1 MGSYEMPPRALALQP
16 RQGWWHAKDF
26 IINLLPWM
34 PFALSRIGAA
44 YDAPR
49 VKRPQPTQL
58 GYYLHSSFS
67 SHPNSSQTS
76 RGCNQGQ
83 LPVSDQVDDTWLPT
97 PSFSAPSALPG
108 RTRIRITSV
117 KSILK
122 VGVLEQPDN
131 PPPHRQPTMS
141 LVNVSR
147 ATRIPRP
154 AWPCVSCGHSGR
166 EFFYGI
172 SQRGCVK
179 QSEIVVRVDPTR
191 PR

>member
-1 MGSYEMPPRALALQP
+1 MGSDEMPPRALALQP

-49 VKRPQPTQL
+49 VKRPQPAQL
-58 GYYLHSSFS
+58 GYYRHSSFS

-97 PSFSAPSALPG
+97 STYVLRPTSSFSPAPSALPG

-122 VGVLEQPDN
+122 FGVLEQPDSCPT
-131 PPPHRQPTMS
+131 PPAHDEPGQ
-141 LVNVSR
+141 
-147 ATRIPRP
+147 
-154 AWPCVSCGHSGR
+154 C
-166 EFFYGI
+166 F
-172 SQRGCVK
+172 
-179 QSEIVVRVDPTR
+179 
-191 PR
+191 